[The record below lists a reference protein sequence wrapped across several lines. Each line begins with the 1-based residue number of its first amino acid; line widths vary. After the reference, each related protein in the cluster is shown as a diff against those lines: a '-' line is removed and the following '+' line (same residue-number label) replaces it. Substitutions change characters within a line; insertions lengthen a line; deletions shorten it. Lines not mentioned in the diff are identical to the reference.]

1 MRKGDVIVA
10 KVAEDVDVVV
20 VKEGDLEEV
29 MAIALII
36 MKIELKICKPRET
49 VEEEVSQGHTEE
61 GIIKIMLN
69 VIIVKDLG
77 IMLLNV
83 EVPRIMLRRKPNM
96 LKI

>member
-1 MRKGDVIVA
+1 MRKGGVIVA
-10 KVAEDVDVVV
+10 KEAEDVDVVV

-36 MKIELKICKPRET
+36 MKIELKIRKPRET

-69 VIIVKDLG
+69 VIIVKDLS

-83 EVPRIMLRRKPNM
+83 EVPRIMLRRKPTM

>member
-1 MRKGDVIVA
+1 MIVA
-10 KVAEDVDVVV
+10 KEAEDVDMVV

-29 MAIALII
+29 MAITLII
-36 MKIELKICKPRET
+36 MKIELKIRKPRET
-49 VEEEVSQGHTEE
+49 VEKEVSQGHTEE

-83 EVPRIMLRRKPNM
+83 EVPRIMLRRKPTM

>member
-1 MRKGDVIVA
+1 MRKGGVIVA
-10 KVAEDVDVVV
+10 KEAEDVDVVI

-29 MAIALII
+29 MDIALII
-36 MKIELKICKPRET
+36 MKIELKIRKPQET

-61 GIIKIMLN
+61 GITKIMLN
-69 VIIVKDLG
+69 VIIIKDLG

-83 EVPRIMLRRKPNM
+83 EVPRIMLRRKPTM

>member
-1 MRKGDVIVA
+1 MRKGGVIVA
-10 KVAEDVDVVV
+10 KEAEDVDVVV

-36 MKIELKICKPRET
+36 MKIELKIHKPRET

-69 VIIVKDLG
+69 VIIVKNLG

-83 EVPRIMLRRKPNM
+83 EVPRIMLR
-96 LKI
+96 

>member
-1 MRKGDVIVA
+1 MIVA
-10 KVAEDVDVVV
+10 KEAEDVDVVV

-36 MKIELKICKPRET
+36 MKIKLKIRKPRET
-49 VEEEVSQGHTEE
+49 VEEEVSQGHTKE
-61 GIIKIMLN
+61 GMTKIMLN

-83 EVPRIMLRRKPNM
+83 KVP
-96 LKI
+96 

>member
-1 MRKGDVIVA
+1 MRKGGVIVA
-10 KVAEDVDVVV
+10 KEAEDVDVVV

-36 MKIELKICKPRET
+36 MKIELKIRKPRET

-61 GIIKIMLN
+61 GMTKVMLN

-83 EVPRIMLRRKPNM
+83 EVPRIMLRKKPIM